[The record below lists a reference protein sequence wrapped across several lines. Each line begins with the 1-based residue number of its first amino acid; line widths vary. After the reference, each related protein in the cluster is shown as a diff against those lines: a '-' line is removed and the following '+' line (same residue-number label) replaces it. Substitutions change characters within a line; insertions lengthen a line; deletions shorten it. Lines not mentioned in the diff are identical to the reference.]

1 VLGTHYLSASDF
13 GCMRPADSVL
23 LGEMAEGERT
33 APDFIDLLLGEPARP
48 TGLRMEEAMLTQSD
62 ELHVV
67 DTDTGGLMAEMM
79 DDKSL
84 WNLASDALVGDDM
97 GMAPPSSPSVF
108 PRHRSTPDITRGD
121 VPHILASPCLRHAG
135 GMSLYVGTG
144 NPGDVPVV
152 PVISAGNGCGSTAS
166 ALTEAERYFTHS
178 DFPEGTACKSMYHN
192 WGAGSAL
199 VSTKEV

>member
-1 VLGTHYLSASDF
+1 MPERHYLSASDF

-33 APDFIDLLLGEPARP
+33 APDFIDLLLSEPAQP
-48 TGLRMEEAMLTQSD
+48 TRLGMEVSMLAESD
-62 ELHVV
+62 ELHVI
-67 DTDTGGLMAEMM
+67 DADASGLMTEMM
-79 DDKSL
+79 DDKPL
-84 WNLASDALVGDDM
+84 WDRTPNTLVGNYVRLSST
-97 GMAPPSSPSVF
+97 ASPPVLSGHCPS
-108 PRHRSTPDITRGD
+108 PDITRGD